1 MTTHTDN
8 KTETKKAVKNAAL
21 DRKQQE
27 HRALLDDIA
36 KLKHAE
42 RIAVAERQIAKQEDL
57 LAKLEEKIT
66 VATAELAEL
75 NKAKQDREGKLSA
88 LDNKLAEL
96 KKV

>member
-1 MTTHTDN
+1 MTTHTEAK
-8 KTETKKAVKNAAL
+8 KTVKNAAL

-42 RIAVAERQIAKQEDL
+42 RIAVTERQIAKQEDL
-57 LAKLEEKIT
+57 LGKLEEKIAVVT
-66 VATAELAEL
+66 GELAEL
-75 NKAKQDREGKLSA
+75 TKAKQDREGKLSA

-96 KKV
+96 KKA